1 MSDIAHSAW
10 RALFDTLTANR
21 SDAVAE
27 RRRGMARFLDVGF
40 PTRRHEAWK
49 YMDLRRVADTD
60 YVLIDDVLTGD
71 VLTDDVLAAEASTA
85 DVNIDSVALNHDS
98 YRLVFIDGQFSA
110 AQSRLQGLPQG
121 VALTP
126 LSSVLAAGDVP
137 ADLFSLID
145 ETRTPFTALNQAFFT
160 DGAVLTLAAG
170 CVVERPIELLFI
182 SRQHDAPLAIH
193 PRIVIRAGQQSQAN
207 VVEHYVSLGDA
218 ANLTNA
224 VTEVHVEEG
233 AHLCHY
239 VLQEQGDQDVRIG
252 NLRAQQLKD
261 AHFTSYSLTLGG
273 AISRM
278 DLCTELNGE
287 RAQSDY
293 WGLFFG
299 QGRQVLDNHT
309 VVNHN
314 VARTFSNEHYK
325 GILGGRARGIF
336 NGRVHIKRDA
346 QQVKG
351 YQRNANLLLSDRAEI
366 DTKPELEIY
375 ADDVQCSHG
384 ATTGQLDQDALF
396 ALRAR
401 GIDNEMARAM
411 LTLAFAGEVLQ
422 ATHLPAVAQR
432 VEHLVAGELPV
443 RFNFADVVEVMD

>member
-10 RALFDTLTANR
+10 RALFNTLTANR
-21 SDAVAE
+21 FDAAAE
-27 RRRGMARFLDVGF
+27 RQRGMARFLDVGF
-40 PTRRHEAWK
+40 PTRRDEAWK
-49 YMDLRRVADTD
+49 YMDLRRIADTD
-60 YVLIDDVLTGD
+60 YVLP
-71 VLTDDVLAAEASTA
+71 AEAFTA
-85 DVNIDSVALNHDS
+85 NVDVGSVALNHDS

-110 AQSRLQGLPQG
+110 AQSRVEGLPQG

-126 LSSVLAAGDVP
+126 LSSVLAAGNVP
-137 ADLFSLID
+137 ADLFSLVD

-182 SRQHDAPLAIH
+182 SRQHDAPQATH
-193 PRIVIRAGQQSQAN
+193 PRIVIRAGRQSQAS
-207 VVEHYVSLGDA
+207 VLEHYVSVGDA
-218 ANLTNA
+218 ANLTNV
-224 VTEVHVEEG
+224 VTEIHVEEG
-233 AHLCHY
+233 AHLRHY
-239 VLQEQGDQDVRIG
+239 VLQEQSDHDVRIG
-252 NLRAQQLKD
+252 NVRAEQLKD

-278 DLCTELNGE
+278 DLCAELNGE
-287 RAQSDY
+287 NAQSDY

-299 QGRQVLDNHT
+299 QGRQVVDNHT

-314 VARTFSNEHYK
+314 VAHTFSNENYK

-336 NGRVHIKRDA
+336 NGRVYIKRDA
-346 QQVKG
+346 QQVRG
-351 YQRNANLLLSDRAEI
+351 YQSNANLLLSDRAEI

-401 GIDNEMARAM
+401 GIDKEMARAM

-432 VEHLVAGELPV
+432 VEHLVAGELPG
-443 RFNFADVVEVMD
+443 RFNLADLVDLLD